1 MAETPAWRRLLDDVA
16 EMRRQG
22 DKVEWDVVQLVRE
35 AGATWEE
42 IGEVLGISRQAAR
55 QRFSKPRDRRKS

>member
-1 MAETPAWRRLLDDVA
+1 MEARRVIAQIEFDA
-16 EMRRQG
+16 
-22 DKVEWDVVQLVRE
+22 VQVVRE

-55 QRFSKPRDRRKS
+55 RRFEQPRKRRSP